1 MKVEKYVD
9 YIVKMIPEFEL
20 EGLRIYWSGEYY
32 ENYRVDR
39 VPIYKVDNPNNIPFT
54 KIAISAE
61 IEERISTIQKFLPY
75 IDIAPMFLYYLYC
88 DDLYIPQKT
97 LNKISKCLKG
107 SKFEKMKE
115 FSIDG
120 LRKEF
125 LVKCSFDGNFSIL
138 IDSEAIEWNV
148 NVSIDEAVLYY
159 DGEVEVLSKKDT
171 REITLDLYEDYI
183 ENEIW
188 DCIQE
193 DIGENKA
200 FVNFDFMGWYTL
212 FKHI

>member
-54 KIAISAE
+54 KMAISAE

-138 IDSEAIEWNV
+138 VDSESIEWNV
-148 NVSIDEAVLYY
+148 NFSIDEAVLYY
-159 DGEVEVLSKKDT
+159 DGEVEVLSKKDS

-188 DCIQE
+188 DCIQ
-193 DIGENKA
+193 DYFILFIL